1 METQMWLTVM
11 KWINILAALFIAAIG
26 IYQIVFFFE
35 FDNFDF
41 LQIWSVFQPLYL
53 ILFAAMLLSLEFKP
67 EPVLDQFQFLRSFLG
82 RGVFYIFLGSIAG
95 YQPDGSATKALGW
108 IWGLVLWIVGM
119 FYIVINFCAPDSLD
133 GVKGGLT
140 EKYGTT

>member
-1 METQMWLTVM
+1 M
-11 KWINILAALFIAAIG
+11 
-26 IYQIVFFFE
+26 
-35 FDNFDF
+35 
-41 LQIWSVFQPLYL
+41 
-53 ILFAAMLLSLEFKP
+53 
-67 EPVLDQFQFLRSFLG
+67 
-82 RGVFYIFLGSIAG
+82 GSIAG

-140 EKYGTT
+140 EKYGTTWFFIIKKKYIYYNVINFTQI